1 MNFIIKQILIS
12 ALMIFS
18 ISCGNA
24 QTIEYKLSADQF
36 EQKMEELKNE
46 HLVDVRTQGEFKE
59 GHLEGAMNIDY
70 YSEDFLKQIQLL
82 DKSRPVMVYCRSG
95 SRSAKAA
102 EIMRKNGF
110 KQVYEMKDGIL
121 DWDAKKKDLVN

>member
-12 ALMIFS
+12 GLMIFS

-24 QTIEYKLSADQF
+24 QTIGYKLSADQF
-36 EQKMEELKNE
+36 EQKMKELKNE

-59 GHLEGAMNIDY
+59 GHLEEAMNIDY
-70 YSEDFLKQIQLL
+70 YSEDFLKQIQSL

-121 DWDAKKKDLVN
+121 DWDAKKKALVN